1 MSIVAVLG
9 GQCVFVSGFPSALAP
24 AFRWIFDGDLGV
36 RMFFVISGFLIS
48 WLMLAEFD
56 RSNRVSLWRFFAR
69 RALRI
74 LPVYFAFL
82 FALLLL
88 QCFTDFRQSY
98 GTWVGNVTFT
108 TNFSREGNWTSG
120 HLWSLA
126 MEEQFYLIWPWV
138 IVKLRTPKRILSAC
152 GIAILAALALR
163 VGIQAAG
170 VSERLWCYTFLFCR
184 MDELAFGAAIAVAMR
199 GPWQAWLRRAAPP
212 GLIAGALAMGAMCW
226 WRHNLDHGDAMI
238 GTVGYTILGMS
249 FGSVLIL
256 GLQPGSWIARLF
268 SLGVLRVFG
277 KYSYGFYLYHFPLL
291 SVLGPMRTL
300 FVARVH
306 SYALGGAIYLSV
318 CLLVNLLVAVASFHW
333 IEAPILRWKDR
344 FQYGG
349 PNVRVSAPA
358 RGEIQNAVAE

>member
-9 GQCVFVSGFPSALAP
+9 GHCVFVSGFPSALAP

-126 MEEQFYLIWPWV
+126 MEEQFYLIWPCLFV
-138 IVKLRTPKRILSAC
+138 FLGCGKGLRRSLFILSLPLC
-152 GIAILAALALR
+152 IAALSRVISYLDVKPLCFGTLFTQHSFFCYFDSLAIGCISAVLAARAPEATRLWTTSRPWTVFFLGSALIVIPHSLMLTFKLGILTVPLGPTCEGVGLALLLLQSLSVPKFGFYPALNLR
-163 VGIQAAG
+163 VPRQVGILSYSIYIWQQAFCTRPSVFGFGSVWWMAFPFWI
-170 VSERLWCYTFLFCR
+170 VS
-184 MDELAFGAAIAVAMR
+184 
-199 GPWQAWLRRAAPP
+199 
-212 GLIAGALAMGAMCW
+212 ALAMAS
-226 WRHNLDHGDAMI
+226 LS
-238 GTVGYTILGMS
+238 YY
-249 FGSVLIL
+249 
-256 GLQPGSWIARLF
+256 GLERPFLK
-268 SLGVLRVFG
+268 LRG
-277 KYSYGFYLYHFPLL
+277 
-291 SVLGPMRTL
+291 
-300 FVARVH
+300 
-306 SYALGGAIYLSV
+306 
-318 CLLVNLLVAVASFHW
+318 
-333 IEAPILRWKDR
+333 R
-344 FQYGG
+344 FR
-349 PNVRVSAPA
+349 N
-358 RGEIQNAVAE
+358 